1 MQFYNEEQA
10 VRVCLEK
17 PNMIFG
23 LIKEGYIEVVDKI
36 LSLDKSI
43 INTTDSEGNNVMM
56 ALLNKKSYDLVLK
69 NMKNKDWDVNHQNDS
84 GNTFSHILVTLNYLK
99 VLNILEK
106 LKKNK
111 KFIPN
116 IKNNRGE
123 TILDRAV
130 LTNNLCTAIKI
141 LDDNRFNDI
150 DVLSFKY
157 MYDKYINNSYYG
169 TYSKINNFEII
180 IEKIAKKDKLKP
192 NMKKL
197 LRVITSNIDVIKND
211 ILVNKTNNMDIII
224 NSFI

>member
-10 VRVCLEK
+10 IRVCLEK

-180 IEKIAKKDKLKP
+180 IEKIGKKDKLKP

-197 LRVITSNIDVIKND
+197 LRVITTNIDVIKND

>member
-23 LIKEGYIEVVDKI
+23 LIKEGYTEVVGRI

-43 INTTDSEGNNVMM
+43 INTIDSEGNNVMM
-56 ALLNKKSYDLVLK
+56 ALLNKKSYDLVLE
-69 NMKNKDWDVNHQNDS
+69 NMKNKEWDVNHQNYS

-99 VLNILEK
+99 ILNILEK

-111 KFIPN
+111 NFIPN

-157 MYDKYINNSYYG
+157 MFDKYINNSHYG
-169 TYSKINNFEII
+169 VYSKINNLEVI
-180 IEKIAKKDKLKP
+180 IEKIGKKDKLKP

-197 LRVITSNIDVIKND
+197 LGVISSNIDIIKND
-211 ILVNKTNNMDIII
+211 ILVNKTNNIDVII

>member
-36 LSLDKSI
+36 LSLNKSI

-197 LRVITSNIDVIKND
+197 LRVITSNIDIIKDD

>member
-10 VRVCLEK
+10 IRVCLEK

-169 TYSKINNFEII
+169 IYSKINNFEII
-180 IEKIAKKDKLKP
+180 IEKIGKKDKLKP

-197 LRVITSNIDVIKND
+197 LRVITTNIDVIKND

>member
-10 VRVCLEK
+10 IRVCLEK
-17 PNMIFG
+17 PTMIFG

-36 LSLDKSI
+36 LSLDKKI
-43 INTTDSEGNNVMM
+43 INTNNFEENDVMM
-56 ALLNKKSYDLVLK
+56 ALLSRKCYDLVLK
-69 NMKNKDWDVNHQNDS
+69 HMKNKEWDINHQNDR
-84 GNTFSHILVTLNYLK
+84 GNTFSHILVTMNYLK
-99 VLNILEK
+99 TLNILEQ

-130 LTNNLCTAIKI
+130 LTNNLCTAMKI
-141 LDDNRFNDI
+141 LDDKRFNNI

-169 TYSKINNFEII
+169 TYSKINNLEII
-180 IEKIAKKDKLKP
+180 IDRISKKEVLKP
-192 NMKKL
+192 NMRKL
-197 LRVITSNIDVIKND
+197 LNALHKNYDNIKRDL
-211 ILVNKTNNMDIII
+211 LVNSNDNIELIID
-224 NSFI
+224 SFI

>member
-10 VRVCLEK
+10 IRVCLEK
-17 PNMIFG
+17 PTMISG

-36 LSLDKSI
+36 LSLDKKI
-43 INTTDSEGNNVMM
+43 INTTDSEENDVMM
-56 ALLNKKSYDLVLK
+56 ALLSRKCYDLVLK
-69 NMKNKDWDVNHQNDS
+69 HMKNKEWDINHQNDR
-84 GNTFSHILVTLNYLK
+84 GNTFSHILVTMNYLK
-99 VLNILEK
+99 TLNILEQ

-130 LTNNLCTAIKI
+130 LTNNLCTAMKI
-141 LDDNRFNDI
+141 LDDKRFNNI

-169 TYSKINNFEII
+169 TYSKINNLEII
-180 IEKIAKKDKLKP
+180 IDRISKKEVLKP
-192 NMKKL
+192 NMRKL
-197 LRVITSNIDVIKND
+197 LNALHKNYDNIKRDL
-211 ILVNKTNNMDIII
+211 LVNSNDNIELIID
-224 NSFI
+224 SFI

>member
-10 VRVCLEK
+10 IRVCLEK

-106 LKKNK
+106 LKENK

-197 LRVITSNIDVIKND
+197 LRVITSNIDIIKDD

>member
-10 VRVCLEK
+10 IRVCLEK
-17 PNMIFG
+17 PTMIFG

-36 LSLDKSI
+36 LSLDKKI
-43 INTTDSEGNNVMM
+43 INTTDSEENDVMM
-56 ALLNKKSYDLVLK
+56 ALLSRKCYDLVLK
-69 NMKNKDWDVNHQNDS
+69 HMKNKEWDINHQNDR
-84 GNTFSHILVTLNYLK
+84 GNTFSHILVTMNYLK
-99 VLNILEK
+99 TLNILEQ

-130 LTNNLCTAIKI
+130 LTNNLCTAMKI
-141 LDDNRFNDI
+141 LDDKRFNNI

-169 TYSKINNFEII
+169 TYSKINNWEII
-180 IEKIAKKDKLKP
+180 IDRISKKEVLKP
-192 NMKKL
+192 NMRKL
-197 LRVITSNIDVIKND
+197 LNALHKNYDNIKRDL
-211 ILVNKTNNMDIII
+211 LVNSNDNIELIID
-224 NSFI
+224 SFI